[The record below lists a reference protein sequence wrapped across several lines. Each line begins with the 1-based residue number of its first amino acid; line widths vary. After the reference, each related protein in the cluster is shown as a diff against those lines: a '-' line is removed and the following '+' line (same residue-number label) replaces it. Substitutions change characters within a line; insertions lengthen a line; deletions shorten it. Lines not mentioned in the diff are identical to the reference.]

1 MRNLLNLNP
10 GKEIREIVEE
20 MHIAEEE
27 VCGNCCFC
35 SNMEESCSI
44 YGTHVCDITHQPVEP
59 FDDASGCKHF
69 YT

>member
-20 MHIAEEE
+20 MHIAEDE

-35 SNMEESCSI
+35 SNM
-44 YGTHVCDITHQPVEP
+44 
-59 FDDASGCKHF
+59 
-69 YT
+69 